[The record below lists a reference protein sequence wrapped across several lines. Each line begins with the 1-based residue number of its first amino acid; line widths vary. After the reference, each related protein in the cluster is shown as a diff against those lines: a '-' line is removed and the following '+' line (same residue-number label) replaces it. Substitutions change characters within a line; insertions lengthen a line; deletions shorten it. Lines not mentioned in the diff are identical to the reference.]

1 MDKKYQIFI
10 SSTYEDLKE
19 ERQAIIKSV
28 LKIGHIPT
36 GMELFHASNDDQ
48 WRVITKII
56 DECDYYLL
64 IIGGRYGSRDNFGI
78 SYTEK
83 EYDYAKHIGK
93 PIIAFVHHDD
103 NYLDKTEMNP
113 DKLKK
118 FKEKVMSNKLVDK
131 WENKDSLASGIVLG
145 LIDLCN
151 DCPASGWIRGDQIPS
166 DDLMKDV
173 IRMQK
178 ENADLKK
185 KLANTSAMMNK
196 STEHLQKGSD
206 LFTINFSHNVG
217 DFPNTEKVEDAI
229 SLSWDEI
236 FRILGPHMLTQI
248 SEKDVVTCL
257 GKGIAS
263 RKKYMYSGVYGV
275 NLYIK
280 DGDFQQIKIQLL
292 CLKLISTLDRE
303 SEEGYNSNWTLT
315 EYGHEYLLDCFAL
328 KK

>member
-64 IIGGRYGSRDNFGI
+64 IIGGRYGSLDNFGI

-166 DDLMKDV
+166 DALMRKVIDLQM
-173 IRMQK
+173 
-178 ENADLKK
+178 ENEVLKK
-185 KLANTSAMMNK
+185 ELANTSAMMNK
-196 STEHLQKGSD
+196 STEHLQQGSD
-206 LFTINFSHNVG
+206 IFPINFSHYVG

-236 FRILGPHMLTQI
+236 FRIISPHMLTSI
-248 SEKDVVTCL
+248 SEKDVKRYL
-257 GKGIAS
+257 GEEIAS
-263 RKKYMYSGVYGV
+263 RKKCSYSGPYGV
-275 NLYIK
+275 CFNIK
-280 DGDFQQIKIQLL
+280 DADFQQIKIQLL
-292 CLKLISTLDRE
+292 SLKLIATVNME
-303 SEEGYNSNWTLT
+303 SKEGHYLNWILT
-315 EYGHEYLLDCFAL
+315 EYGNEYLLGCFAL